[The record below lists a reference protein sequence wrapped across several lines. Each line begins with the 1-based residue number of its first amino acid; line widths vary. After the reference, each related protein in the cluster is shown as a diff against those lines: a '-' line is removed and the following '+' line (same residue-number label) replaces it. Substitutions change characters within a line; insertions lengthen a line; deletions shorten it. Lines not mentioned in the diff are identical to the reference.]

1 MMNEPRSHQPAKG
14 LRKRQRYRKERPAAE
29 TVSTDWRL
37 FLAIPMP
44 EGVRERIRA
53 LIDRLEPRAWPM
65 RWVDPDSAHL
75 TLHFLGDTPP
85 EQAEIL
91 RLALGPVVSHHLAF
105 NLRTAGLG
113 VFPKLKRPRV
123 LWLGIWGPAHRLEAI
138 YNDLG
143 DLLDE
148 MLFPIEEK
156 PFSPHVTLGRV
167 RGGHSVPL
175 RDLSEQLRSAIDEM
189 AADGLADP
197 DDGLNLPIEEVLL
210 MRSHLDHAGS
220 RHEVIERFPL
230 ASRETSVG

>member
-1 MMNEPRSHQPAKG
+1 M
-14 LRKRQRYRKERPAAE
+14 
-29 TVSTDWRL
+29 STDWRL
-37 FLAIPMP
+37 FLAVPMP
-44 EGVRERIRA
+44 KSVRERVRE
-53 LIDRLEPRAWPM
+53 LIDRLEPRRWPM
-65 RWVDPDSAHL
+65 RWVDSESAHL

-91 RLALGPVVSHHLAF
+91 RLALGPVVRHHPAF
-105 NLRTAGLG
+105 DLRTAGLG

-123 LWLGIWGPAHRLEAI
+123 LWLGVWGPAHRLEAI

-148 MLFPIEEK
+148 MHFPIEDK

-167 RGGHSVPL
+167 RGGHNVAL

-189 AADGLADP
+189 AAGGLADP
-197 DDGLNLPIEEVLL
+197 NNGLPLPIEEVLL
-210 MRSHLDHAGS
+210 MRSHLDRAGS

-230 ASRETSVG
+230 APRETGSG